1 MEETK
6 VTKIDKKT
14 VEEAIEFIL
23 EEGKE
28 LGYQEAVRIYA
39 KNYKDIL
46 KKGRRQG
53 VVIGILST
61 VVAACA
67 YHRLKTDLKEQLKEE
82 EEKSKKTPYNV
93 DINDVKETEYE
104 EV

>member
-39 KNYKDIL
+39 KNYKDLI

-53 VVIGILST
+53 IVIGALTTILAFQT
-61 VVAACA
+61 IKKIKNDM
-67 YHRLKTDLKEQLKEE
+67 REKIKE
-82 EEKSKKTPYNV
+82 EEKSKQPFEV
-93 DINDVKETEYE
+93 HINDVKETDYDE
-104 EV
+104 EE

>member
-6 VTKIDKKT
+6 ITKIDKKT

-28 LGYQEAVRIYA
+28 LGYQEAVKIYA
-39 KNYKDIL
+39 KNYKDLIR
-46 KKGRRQG
+46 KGRRQG

-61 VVAACA
+61 ILEYQTYRKVKNDM
-67 YHRLKTDLKEQLKEE
+67 REKIKEE
-82 EEKSKKTPYNV
+82 ESQKTPYEV
-93 DINDVKETEYE
+93 HINDVKETDYE
-104 EV
+104 EE